1 MNLRGSTMVE
11 KKKEPNS
18 RLRRITIN
26 VLKAIIKSI
35 IYYAVYSLLWMLFA
49 PAAQIIPGLQ
59 TMFETFFIIYITL
72 MIIGELTSG
81 TIYHYFFSA
90 AKTLFVISYMIMSL
104 GGGILNLNYE
114 NVSLLVDL
122 RLFVVIAMLLGTL
135 GLAKSVLQAINFM
148 SEKAEPYLF

>member
-1 MNLRGSTMVE
+1 MVE

-18 RLRRITIN
+18 KLRRITVN
-26 VLKAIIKSI
+26 VMKAIIKSI
-35 IYYAVYSLLWMLFA
+35 IFYVVYSFLWMLFA
-49 PAAQIIPGLQ
+49 PAAQFIPGLQ
-59 TMFETFFIIYITL
+59 TMLETFFIIYIAL

-90 AKTLFVISYMIMSL
+90 ATTLFVISYMIMSL
-104 GGGILNLNYE
+104 GGGIISLSYE

-148 SEKAEPYLF
+148 NEKAEPHLI